1 MIRTALQW
9 GGAGLIVLL
18 SGACGKPKPE
28 PLVPVEVT
36 NFQELYSENCAG
48 CHGADGVPGA
58 AQSLNNAVY
67 LALIPKDMLRQ
78 ITADGVPNSLMPGFS
93 LKAGGDLSDHQIE
106 ILTDGI
112 EKWGNPSTVQTSQLP
127 PYSAAAKGD
136 PTAGAQTFKT
146 ACASCHGKGG
156 NAGSLTDEA
165 FLQLATDQSLRTT
178 TIAGRPDLGMPDWM
192 HDVSGHAL
200 SGGEIDN
207 LVAYVSAQRNGPLAS
222 DQPSTPS
229 GSSEENK

>member
-1 MIRTALQW
+1 
-9 GGAGLIVLL
+9 
-18 SGACGKPKPE
+18 
-28 PLVPVEVT
+28 
-36 NFQELYSENCAG
+36 
-48 CHGADGVPGA
+48 
-58 AQSLNNAVY
+58 
-67 LALIPKDMLRQ
+67 
-78 ITADGVPNSLMPGFS
+78 

-112 EKWGNPSTVQTSQLP
+112 EKWANPSTVQTSQLP
-127 PYSAAAKGD
+127 PYSAKASGD

-156 NAGSLTDEA
+156 NGGSLTDEA

-192 HDVSGHAL
+192 HDVSGHPL
-200 SGGEIDN
+200 SSAEIDN
-207 LVAYVSAQRNGPLAS
+207 LLAYVSAQRNGPLAS